1 MAAAAPTGVLT
12 EAQRATLETVFDTF
26 IPAVEVEEGEQGYRD
41 FMARAPSDMGVPAE
55 VEKLMAQAMVPEEI
69 EQFAELLDS
78 LAEHD
83 LAAQPLEARTAI
95 VNATMDSSPEALHGM
110 HALKALAFLFF
121 YGLPDE
127 LGRNPNWEPIG
138 YPGPVSAPPS
148 PEEAPK
154 TIPIEEVDGDAATLQ
169 ADVCVVGSGAGGAV
183 IAAEL
188 QQAGR
193 SVLVLEQGPYQNESD
208 FKQLELPGSLEL
220 YLGGGLI
227 GSEDGSINVYAG
239 SCLGGGTTVNYMNC
253 LRTPD
258 SIRAEWARYGLEG
271 LDSPEYDRHLDAVME
286 RISASTEATSQNRT
300 HRKLIAAFDE
310 LGYEHRPI
318 VRNADSSC
326 DDPRVCGYCLTG
338 CQKGCKQGAM
348 RTYLQDAADAGARFV
363 VGCRAERVLAS
374 DGRATGVEAT
384 LTHADGSQTSL
395 TVEAPCVVVAC
406 GSVESPALLLRSGIG
421 GPAVG
426 KHLRLHPAG
435 LVLGVYEERIEGWIG
450 QIQSEVSD
458 RFARLEGDHGFLFE
472 GVGMLPG
479 LIAAAAP
486 WTDGRKHKEE
496 QARTFAHLAPFVT
509 VARDHGEGEVVIDDY
524 GRAVV
529 RWSLSDEVDRRLFVR
544 ANAEMARLHRAAGA
558 KEVMTL
564 HRKPVSWMQGEDFDR
579 FLRSIEEAPYE
590 AHEVAIFTA
599 HQLCSCRMGS
609 DPADSVADGRGQ
621 LHDTDGVWIGDA
633 SAFPTASGVN
643 PMVSIMALARRT
655 AGAIAAV
662 EAPSV

>member
-1 MAAAAPTGVLT
+1 MAVAPTTVLT
-12 EAQRATLETVFDTF
+12 DEQRTTLEALFDTF
-26 IPAVEVEEGEQGYRD
+26 IPAIEVDDGDPAYQE
-41 FMARAPSDMGVPAE
+41 FMARTPSDMGVPAE
-55 VEKLMAQAMVPEEI
+55 VEKLIGEAMVPAEI
-69 EQFAELLDS
+69 AELGELLDS
-78 LAEHD
+78 LAGHGF
-83 LAAQPLEARTAI
+83 AAQPLEARTEI
-95 VNATMDSSPEALHGM
+95 VNATMDSSAEALHGL
-110 HALKALAFLFF
+110 HSLKALAFLFF

-138 YPGPVSAPPS
+138 YPGPISAPPS

-154 TIPIEEVDGDAATLQ
+154 TIAVEEVSGDVAAIQ
-169 ADVCVVGSGAGGAV
+169 ADACVVGSGAGGGV

-188 QQAGR
+188 QRAGR
-193 SVLVLEQGPYQNESD
+193 SVVVLEQGPYQNESD
-208 FKQLELPGSLEL
+208 FKQLELVGSLEL

-227 GSEDGSINVYAG
+227 TSEDGSIAIYAG

-258 SIRAEWARYGLEG
+258 PVRVEWARHGLDG
-271 LDSPEYDRHLDAVME
+271 LDSPDFDRHLDAVME
-286 RISASTEATSQNRT
+286 RISAGTEATSQNRT
-300 HRKLIAAFDE
+300 HRKLIAGFEE

-318 VRNADSSC
+318 VRNADASC
-326 DDPRVCGYCLTG
+326 DDPRVCGYCLAG
-338 CQKGCKQGAM
+338 CQKGCKQGTLK
-348 RTYLQDAADAGARFV
+348 TYLQDAADAGARFV
-363 VGCRAERVLAS
+363 VGCRAERVLTS
-374 DGRATGVEAT
+374 DGRASGVEAT
-384 LTHADGSQTSL
+384 VTHPDGAQTAL

-458 RFARLEGDHGFLFE
+458 RFGDLEGDHGFLFE
-472 GVGMLPG
+472 GVGLLPG

-509 VARDHGEGEVVIDDY
+509 VGRDHGEGEVAIDGY

-529 RWSLSDEVDRRLFVR
+529 RWSLVDEVDRRLFVR
-544 ANAEMARLHRAAGA
+544 ANVEMARIHRAAGA
-558 KEVMTL
+558 REVMTL
-564 HRKPVSWMQGEDFDR
+564 HRKPLSWKEGDDFDR
-579 FLRSIEEAPYE
+579 FLRAISEAPYGP
-590 AHEVAIFTA
+590 HEVAIFTA
-599 HQLCSCRMGS
+599 HQLGSCRMGS
-609 DPADSVADGRGQ
+609 DPADAVADGRGE
-621 LHDTDGVWIGDA
+621 LHDTPGVWIGDA

-655 AGAIAAV
+655 AGEIAANG
-662 EAPSV
+662 AG